1 MMIRTTMW
9 VAILGGLLFTAANG
23 RTESGPQSLTSYFSG
38 YRFELTFREQGRP
51 IYGTHTFAV
60 VDFCPS
66 GRYLTAGRNI
76 RRTVLDNEQ
85 VTNWTDSGAWE
96 VADIAGAP
104 MLRYVSQ
111 SGDRNSVA
119 LLVGRDGR
127 VSLANGATLNR
138 IGRAACR

>member
-1 MMIRTTMW
+1 MTFRITLWAAML
-9 VAILGGLLFTAANG
+9 AGLLLTAG
-23 RTESGPQSLTSYFSG
+23 KGKTEPAAPPLRSYFSG
-38 YRFELTFREQGRP
+38 YRFELTYRDQSRP
-51 IYGTHTFAV
+51 VYGSHTFAV

-66 GRYLTAGRNI
+66 GRYLTAGRDI

-96 VADIAGAP
+96 VAEVAGAP
-104 MLRYVSQ
+104 ALRYVSQ

-119 LLVGRDGR
+119 LRVGRDGR

-138 IGRAACR
+138 VGRAGCR